1 MKNIL
6 NKEKVLEMVA
16 NNKLR
21 YQNNTPFPN
30 IHFNDFFNPEYLR
43 EVLKEFPELKKS
55 KEGIKFSDVN
65 QKKHESKGESLMGE
79 KTKELVHFLNSEP
92 FLNILSGLTGIED
105 LLPDPTLSGG
115 GYHEIL
121 SGGFLKVHADFNIH
135 PKYKLDRRINLLI
148 YLNEDWKKEY
158 GGEFE
163 LWDSSM
169 TKCITKIEPLFNTI
183 AIFSTTSTSYHGHPN
198 PLNCPPN
205 RSRKSIA
212 LYYYTNGRPEGEKLK
227 YFESHSTIF
236 KARKEDNKNFTE
248 SYLMHKIK
256 TEKKKYFLIKS
267 ITFIKLLSPPIFFIV
282 IKKIRTLFKI

>member
-6 NKEKVLEMVA
+6 TKEKVIELVA
-16 NNKLR
+16 KNKLR

-30 IHFNDFFNPEYLR
+30 IHFNDFFNPEFLQ
-43 EVLKEFPELKKS
+43 EVLKEFPDLNKA
-55 KEGIKFSDVN
+55 KEGIKFNDVN
-65 QKKHESKGESLMGE
+65 QKKNASKGESLLGE

-92 FLNILSGLTGIED
+92 FLNILSDLTGIED

-121 SGGFLKVHADFNIH
+121 PGGFLKVHADFNIH
-135 PKYKLDRRINLLI
+135 PKYKLERRVNLLI

-163 LWDSSM
+163 LWDLSM
-169 TKCITKIEPLFNTI
+169 TKCITQIEPLFNTV

-198 PLNCPPN
+198 PLKCPEN

-212 LYYYTNGRPEGEKLK
+212 LYYYTNGRPEDEKLK
-227 YFESHSTIF
+227 YFENHSTIF
-236 KARKEDNKNFTE
+236 KARKDDNKSLTE
-248 SYLMHKIK
+248 SYLNHKIK
-256 TEKKKYFLIKS
+256 SEKKNYFLIKS
-267 ITFIKLLSPPIFFIV
+267 IAFIKLLLPPIFLSAIN
-282 IKKIRTLFKI
+282 KIRTLFNF